1 MKIALRLLAAV
12 GIAGAGFAAPA
23 HADGN
28 AANLD
33 QIVGQAYTQFQHGCT
48 PSMSP
53 QFQRVA
59 WDSPPTGQGG
69 SGRIIDATQGLGGP
83 FKVYWNL
90 GNGPFPG
97 AQKIVPAQPQGY
109 WDIVFE
115 FC

>member
-1 MKIALRLLAAV
+1 MKIALGLLAAV

-28 AANLD
+28 TANLD
-33 QIVGQAYTQFQHGCT
+33 QLVGQAYTQFQTRCT

-53 QFQRVA
+53 SFQRVA

-69 SGRIIDATQGLGGP
+69 TGRIVDANPALGGP
-83 FKVYWNL
+83 VQVLWNL
-90 GNGPFPG
+90 GNGPYPG

-109 WDIVFE
+109 WDIVFQ

>member
-1 MKIALRLLAAV
+1 VRKAAV
-12 GIAGAGFAAPA
+12 GAVLAFAAITTAVPA

-28 AANLD
+28 PANLD
-33 QIVGQAYTQFQHGCT
+33 QIVGQAYTQFQTHCT
-48 PSMSP
+48 PRMTP

-69 SGRIIDATQGLGGP
+69 TGRIVDGTPGLGGS
-83 FKVYWNL
+83 FKVSWSPNDSRT
-90 GNGPFPG
+90 PD

-109 WDIVFE
+109 WDIAFE

>member
-1 MKIALRLLAAV
+1 MRQLLIGGVAALAA
-12 GIAGAGFAAPA
+12 ITFAPLAQ
-23 HADGN
+23 ADGN

-33 QIVGQAYTQFQHGCT
+33 QLVGQAYTQFQTRCT
-48 PSMSP
+48 PTEAP

-59 WDSPPTGQGG
+59 WDSPPGGQGG
-69 SGRIIDATQGLGGP
+69 TGRIIDAAPGLGGP

-97 AQKIVPAQPQGY
+97 AQKIVPAQPEGY